1 MQRKNDDLK
10 SKLELYES
18 AGILDESVEF
28 IFNGVSA
35 RLVEIEFIASIKMCL
50 PGLYHRDYSAIS
62 ATSLTSMILKTVPH
76 RYGTSF
82 STLFHF
88 SALFIATIIFFQASS
103 TIVEE
108 EKSHT
113 KKHSKRGLVGLDL
126 FFINVFSIQGTKS
139 SS

>member
-1 MQRKNDDLK
+1 MFIT
-10 SKLELYES
+10 ELS
-18 AGILDESVEF
+18 HHA
-28 IFNGVSA
+28 
-35 RLVEIEFIASIKMCL
+35 C
-50 PGLYHRDYSAIS
+50 SAIS
-62 ATSLTSMILKTVPH
+62 VMSLTSMILKTAPH

-82 STLFHF
+82 SSKPTLFHF
-88 SALFIATIIFFQASS
+88 SALFIVTIIYFQASS

-126 FFINVFSIQGTKS
+126 FFISVFSIQETKS